1 MLSDHR
7 TRECLRLRSL
17 FICTVLL
24 LSTPGLF
31 SLSAHGQ
38 QALVERGE
46 TQCAISVLSLN
57 LHGTRDSQA
66 VLDALRKA
74 GGLERADLMLFQ
86 EVVGPR
92 RGALSAVDQLAQALG
107 MQLSFAPGFALR
119 NGDQEGLAVLSRYP
133 ILETRVVP
141 LQRNN
146 LLWKSRRRI
155 ALAVVVKTP
164 AGNLQAYNLHL
175 DTRVNL
181 KARLEQLRPIAEEAA
196 HYPDPVL
203 VGGDLNTNPFRWGA
217 HTLPLL
223 VAPDQGAGVLN
234 FMNELG
240 YSSAFPRKTPTSRW
254 LRMQLDWLFLRNL
267 QAGKLAVQP
276 ISFSDHRALYACL
289 HAVPVPQSTQPVPP
303 AQGRPLEEPEDLGH
317 NLAN

>member
-1 MLSDHR
+1 MMPLDWR
-7 TRECLRLRSL
+7 TQIAPCLRSRLVS
-17 FICTVLL
+17 TVLL
-24 LSTPGLF
+24 LVWASTWL
-31 SLSAHGQ
+31 SLRACAQ
-38 QALVERGE
+38 QASVERAG
-46 TQCAISVLSLN
+46 TQCTISVLSLN

-66 VLDALRKA
+66 ILDALRKA
-74 GGLERADLMLFQ
+74 GGFERADLMLFQ
-86 EVVGPR
+86 EVVRPR
-92 RGALSAVDQLAQALG
+92 QGALGAVDQLAQALG

-133 ILETRVVP
+133 ILETRALP
-141 LQRNN
+141 LRRNY

-155 ALAVVVKTP
+155 ALAVVVQTP
-164 AGNLQAYNLHL
+164 AGRLQAYNLHL

-181 KARLEQLRPIAEEAA
+181 RARLDQLRPIAEEAA
-196 HYPDPVL
+196 RYPGPVL

-254 LRMQLDWLFLRNL
+254 LHMQLDWLFLRNL
-267 QAGKLAVQP
+267 QAGQLAVQP

-289 HAVPVPQSTQPVPP
+289 HAVPVPESTQPGPQLR
-303 AQGRPLEEPEDLGH
+303 AAR
-317 NLAN
+317 